1 MAMRFEYPA
10 KIEQDSEGFYLVAFP
25 DFPEAATDARSREAA
40 LAEAVDCLEEAIAG
54 RMKRGDDIPRASA
67 FRKGMMVVALPAL
80 YAMKAALY
88 VAMREARL
96 SQSAVAAKLGK
107 NEKEVRRLLD
117 PAHAS
122 RLPAIETALRALG
135 KKVRVSIEE
144 DVSHGPATDGPH
156 SRRARRTAAV

>member
-1 MAMRFEYPA
+1 MRFEYPA
-10 KIEQDSEGFYLVAFP
+10 KIEQDSEGFYLVTFP

-40 LAEAVDCLEEAIAG
+40 LVEAVDCLEEAVAG
-54 RMKRGDDIPRASA
+54 RMKRGEDIPRASA
-67 FRKGMMVVALPAL
+67 FRKGTMVVALPAL

-96 SQSAVAAKLGK
+96 SQSAVAARLGK

-117 PAHAS
+117 PAHVS

-135 KKVRVSIEE
+135 KKVRVSVEE
-144 DVSHGPATDGPH
+144 DVGPDPKSGGIQ
-156 SRRARRTAAV
+156 ARRGHRTLPV

>member
-10 KIEQDSEGFYLVAFP
+10 KIEEDSKGFYLVTFP
-25 DFPEAATDARSREAA
+25 DFPEAATDAKSREAA
-40 LAEAVDCLEEAIAG
+40 LAEAVDCLEEAVAG

-107 NEKEVRRLLD
+107 DEKEVRRLLD

-144 DVSHGPATDGPH
+144 DVSHGPTPDGTY
-156 SRRARRTAAV
+156 SRRARRTEPV